1 VLSPR
6 AAADLLTAAATLDHL
21 APLARAVG
29 CSGAP
34 LPLAD
39 EARAALGLTEATG
52 ARIVGGAGS
61 LRILLLEWPRGASL
75 RDRVTAA
82 ATRLTTRAP
91 QLLWLIIAVER
102 PGTALTL
109 ATWTA
114 DRARPRVA
122 ALTVDRRRVVPSD
135 AETLCALATATD
147 GDDVMTHTRWVE
159 VLGRDA
165 LTRRFYRALD
175 SVVTHLAGGATTRAN
190 DADRRDI
197 ALLWLSRLLFLSFLE
212 TKGWL
217 DGDRRFLARHFES
230 CAGRPGGAHRTLL
243 LPLFFGTLNTP
254 VHRRAAAAR
263 ALGIIPFL
271 NGGLFARAAI
281 ERRHGSLH
289 FSDEALAHVFDD
301 LLSRYRFTAREDDV
315 AWSDAAIDPEMLGKA
330 FESLMAS
337 RDRRASGAYY
347 TPHVLVSRVTRAVLL
362 EALALPGLREKQ
374 LGRVLDGDTIDTTTA
389 AMLRHR
395 AHDLAI
401 LDPACGSGAFLV
413 HALEE
418 LTTLLSRCGDAR
430 ASVAIRRELLTR
442 SIFGVDINPT
452 AVWLCEL
459 RLWLSIVIEHNEAD
473 PMHVPPLPNLDRHIR
488 IGDALG
494 GDAFAETV
502 IVPGGARIA
511 RLRARYTRA
520 SGSRK
525 RTLERELDRAERSHA
540 RAVLDASIVR
550 CAASRRALLAAW
562 RGRDLFGERY
572 APSPAERVDAHAL
585 RLRARELRTARRALT
600 HGGALPFS
608 FATHFPDAAARGGF
622 DAIIGNPPWV
632 RLHRIPADVRRRLRA
647 TFTVFA
653 RASWEH
659 GADAAHAGRGFAAQ
673 VDLAALFV
681 ERSLDLLREGAPL
694 ALLLPAKLWRSLA
707 GGGVRRLIAER
718 GTVIALED
726 WSEFPTAF
734 EAAAYP
740 SLLVARRGRA
750 AGHPWDVALAIRRRT
765 NTLEWT
771 LNRSALGL
779 ESDDAAPWVML
790 PPPARQ
796 AFDRLRRSGTPL
808 HETSLGRP
816 SLGVKCGCNDAF
828 VMRAENAP
836 VEEEMLRPVV
846 RGEFLARWR
855 VTESGEAI
863 IWTHARDG
871 RPLPV
876 LPPRA
881 RRWLER
887 WRPRLAA
894 RTDVRGSCWWSLF
907 RTAAADSRRARVVW
921 ADMGKVPRAAVIP
934 PGDALVPLNSCYVV
948 ACDRE
953 DDAQALA
960 ALLNSPVAA
969 AWLNALA
976 EPARGGY
983 RRYLGWTVALL
994 PVPHDW
1000 ERART
1005 LLAPL
1010 TMRAAGGREP
1020 EEAELLR
1027 TVARAYHVRPAE
1039 LEPLLAWIGR

>member
-1 VLSPR
+1 VLSPH
-6 AAADLLTAAATLDHL
+6 AAADLLTAAATLEHL

-29 CSGAP
+29 CPGAP

-39 EARAALGLTEATG
+39 DARAALGLTDAAG
-52 ARIVGGAGS
+52 ARIVAGAGS
-61 LRILLLEWPRGASL
+61 LRVLLLEWPRGAPL
-75 RDRVTAA
+75 RERIAA
-82 ATRLTTRAP
+82 AAARLTARAP

-102 PGTALTL
+102 GGTALTL

-122 ALTVDRRRVVPSD
+122 ALSVDRRRVVPSD

-147 GDDVMTHTRWVE
+147 DDDVMTHTRWVE

-175 SVVTHLAGGATTRAN
+175 GVVTHLAERAATRAC

-197 ALLWLSRLLFLSFLE
+197 ALLWLSRLLFLSFVE

-230 CAGRPGGAHRTLL
+230 CAGRSGGAHRTLL

-254 VHRRAAAAR
+254 VDRRAAAAR

-271 NGGLFARAAI
+271 NGGLFARAPI
-281 ERRHGSLH
+281 ERRHGTLH
-289 FSDEALAHVFDD
+289 FPDDALARVFDD

-315 AWSDAAIDPEMLGKA
+315 AWSDAAVDPEMLGKA

-347 TPHVLVSRVTRAVLL
+347 TPHVLVSRVTRAALL
-362 EALALPGLREKQ
+362 EALALPGFRENDLQ
-374 LGRVLDGDTIDTTTA
+374 AALDGGAIDPTA
-389 AMLRHR
+389 AMMLRHR
-395 AHDLAI
+395 VHDLAI

-418 LTTLLSRCGDAR
+418 LTALLSRCGDAR
-430 ASVAIRRELLTR
+430 GSVAIRRALLTR

-459 RLWLSIVIEHNEAD
+459 RLWLAVVIEHDEAD
-473 PMHVPPLPNLDRHIR
+473 PLRVPPLPNLDRHIR
-488 IGDALG
+488 VGDALG
-494 GDAFAETV
+494 GGAFGDTA

-511 RLRARYTRA
+511 RLRARYARA

-525 RTLERELDRAERSHA
+525 RTLERELDRAERTHA
-540 RAVLDASIVR
+540 RAVLDAGIAR
-550 CAASRRALLAAW
+550 CAASRRALLGAW
-562 RGRDLFGERY
+562 RGRDLFGDRY
-572 APSPAERVDAHAL
+572 SPSPVERADAHAL
-585 RLRARELRTARRALT
+585 RLRSRELRAARRALA

-632 RLHRIPADVRRRLRA
+632 RLHRIPVDVRRRLRA

-659 GADAAHAGRGFAAQ
+659 GAGAAAAGRGFAAQ

-681 ERSLDLLREGAPL
+681 ERSLDLLRDGSPL

-707 GGGVRRLIAER
+707 GGGVRRLVAER
-718 GTVIALED
+718 GAVIALED
-726 WSEFPTAF
+726 WSEFPGAF
-734 EAAAYP
+734 DAAAYP

-750 AGHPWDVALAIRRRT
+750 PSHQCDVALAIRRRT
-765 NTLEWT
+765 GTLQWT
-771 LNRSALGL
+771 QRRPALGL
-779 ESDDAAPWVML
+779 EPDDAAPWLML
-790 PPPARQ
+790 PPPARE
-796 AFDRLRRSGTPL
+796 AFDRLRNAGTPL
-808 HETSLGRP
+808 HESSFGRP
-816 SLGVKCGCNDAF
+816 TLGVKCGCNDAF
-828 VMRAENAP
+828 VVRAGESP
-836 VEEEMLRPVV
+836 VEEAMLRPVV
-846 RGEFLARWR
+846 RGEYLAQWH
-855 VTESGEAI
+855 VIESGEAI
-863 IWTHARDG
+863 VWTHAHDG

-876 LPPRA
+876 LPTRA

-894 RTDVRGSCWWSLF
+894 RTDARGSCWWSLF
-907 RTAAADSRRARVVW
+907 RTAAADCRRARVVW
-921 ADMGKVPRAAVIP
+921 ADMGKAPRAAVIP

-994 PVPHDW
+994 PVPRGW
-1000 ERART
+1000 ERARS
-1005 LLAPL
+1005 LLAPIAV
-1010 TMRAAGGREP
+1010 RAAAGHEP
-1020 EEAELLR
+1020 DEEVLLQA
-1027 TVARAYHVRPAE
+1027 VARAYRVRAAE

>member
-1 VLSPR
+1 MLSPR
-6 AAADLLTAAATLDHL
+6 TAADLLTAAATLEHL
-21 APLARAVG
+21 GPLARAVG

-34 LPLAD
+34 LPLTD
-39 EARAALGLTEATG
+39 DARAALGLTDASG
-52 ARIVGGAGS
+52 ARIVAGAGS
-61 LRILLLEWPRGASL
+61 LRVLLLEWPRGAPL
-75 RDRVTAA
+75 RERVTAA
-82 ATRLTTRAP
+82 AARITARAP
-91 QLLWLIIAVER
+91 QLLWLVIAVER
-102 PGTALTL
+102 GGTTL
-109 ATWTA
+109 AIATWTA

-175 SVVTHLAGGATTRAN
+175 SVVTHLAEAATTRASEG
-190 DADRRDI
+190 DRRDI

-230 CAGRPGGAHRTLL
+230 CAGRSGGAHRTLL

-254 VHRRAAAAR
+254 VQRRAAAAR
-263 ALGIIPFL
+263 ALGSIPFL
-271 NGGLFARAAI
+271 NGGLFARAPI
-281 ERRHGSLH
+281 ERCHGTLH
-289 FSDEALAHVFDD
+289 FPDDALAHVFDN

-315 AWSDAAIDPEMLGKA
+315 AWSDAAVDPEMLGKA

-347 TPHVLVSRVTRAVLL
+347 TPHELVSRVTRAALL
-362 EALALPGLREKQ
+362 EALALPGVLEHELRIA
-374 LGRVLDGDTIDTTTA
+374 LDGGTIDATCA

-395 AHDLAI
+395 AGDLAI

-413 HALEE
+413 HTLEE
-418 LTTLLSRCGDAR
+418 LTRLLSRCGDAR
-430 ASVAIRRELLTR
+430 GPVVIRRALLTR

-459 RLWLSIVIEHNEAD
+459 RLWLAVVIEHDEAD
-473 PMHVPPLPNLDRHIR
+473 PLRIPPLPNLDRHIR
-488 IGDALG
+488 VGDALG
-494 GDAFAETV
+494 GSAFGDTA

-511 RLRARYTRA
+511 RLRARYARA

-525 RTLERELDRAERSHA
+525 RTLERDLDRAERMHA
-540 RAVLDASIVR
+540 RAVLDAGIAR
-550 CAASRRALLAAW
+550 CAASRRSLLAAW
-562 RGRDLFGERY
+562 RGRDLFGDRY
-572 APSPAERVDAHAL
+572 APSAAERADAHAL
-585 RLRARELRTARRALT
+585 RVRSRELRAARRALV

-608 FATHFPDAAARGGF
+608 FATHFADAAARGGF
-622 DAIIGNPPWV
+622 DAIVGNPPWV
-632 RLHRIPADVRRRLRA
+632 RLHRIPVDVRRRLRA
-647 TFTVFA
+647 TFAVFA
-653 RASWEH
+653 RASWDH
-659 GADAAHAGRGFAAQ
+659 GANAAHAGRGFAAQ
-673 VDLAALFV
+673 IDLAALFV

-694 ALLLPAKLWRSLA
+694 ALLLPSKLWRSLA
-707 GGGVRRLIAER
+707 GGGLRRLIAER
-718 GTVIALED
+718 GTVIAVED
-726 WSEFPTAF
+726 WSDAPTAF

-750 AGHPWDVALAIRRRT
+750 PSHPSDVALAIRRRDC
-765 NTLEWT
+765 TLQWT
-771 LNRSALGL
+771 VHRPALGFDA
-779 ESDDAAPWVML
+779 DDAAPWLML

-796 AFDRLRRSGTPL
+796 AFDRVRTAGTPL
-808 HETSLGRP
+808 HETPLGRP
-816 SLGVKCGCNDAF
+816 TLGVKCGCNDAF
-828 VMRAENAP
+828 LLRAGEEP
-836 VEEEMLRPVV
+836 VEETMLRPVV
-846 RGEFLARWR
+846 RGELLARWR
-855 VTESGEAI
+855 VTQSDEAI
-863 IWTHARDG
+863 VWTHAADG
-871 RPLPV
+871 HPLPV
-876 LPPRA
+876 LPPGA

-894 RTDVRGSCWWSLF
+894 RSDARGSCWWSLF
-907 RTAAADSRRARVVW
+907 RTAAADGRRARVVW
-921 ADMGKVPRAAVIP
+921 ADMGKAPRAAVIA
-934 PGDALVPLNSCYVV
+934 PGDPLVPLNSCYVV

-994 PVPHDW
+994 PVPRDW
-1000 ERART
+1000 ERARS

-1010 TMRAAGGREP
+1010 AVRAGAGGEP
-1020 EEAELLR
+1020 GGDELLQAA
-1027 TVARAYHVRPAE
+1027 ARAYRVRPSE